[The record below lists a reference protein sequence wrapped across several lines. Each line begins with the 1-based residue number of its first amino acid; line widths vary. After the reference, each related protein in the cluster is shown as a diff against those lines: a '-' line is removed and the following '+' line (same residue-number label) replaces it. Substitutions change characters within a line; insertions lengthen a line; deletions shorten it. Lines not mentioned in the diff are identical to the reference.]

1 MLTKN
6 TKTNSEEK
14 AWLKAVADFHNDY
27 GLDYLYGVDWSSA
40 PFQMHHVCGRSYK
53 QNKVKIGNWFIL
65 PVPLAL
71 HDVHSNH
78 PLNVTHWR
86 HRFTD
91 NFGLQ
96 RDLWLKMVEKMKSES
111 VCCNFPGCEVECAIM
126 ASKF

>member
-6 TKTNSEEK
+6 TAPNSQEK
-14 AWLKAVADFHNDY
+14 VWLKTVAEFHNEY
-27 GLDYLYGVDWSSA
+27 GLGYLYGAEWNSS
-40 PFQMHHVCGRSYK
+40 PFQIHHVCGRAYK

-65 PVPLAL
+65 CVPISL

-91 NFGLQ
+91 DFGLQ
-96 RDLWLKMVEKMKSES
+96 RDLWLKMVEKMRSECVECS
-111 VCCNFPGCEVECAIM
+111 FPAHEVERAIM